1 MARVGRRHAP
11 VAGRLRPSRFRR
23 QGHPAPVMRLFVGI
37 PLPEA
42 ALDVLERVQ
51 AELEIGRPV
60 APENLHLTLAFLDEH
75 PGAVAEEVHNG
86 LVVLDQPGFA
96 IRFVGVEAKG
106 RARVKLAWARV
117 EGPTELAG
125 LHDAVRGAARA
136 AGVDLP
142 RARFR
147 PHVTLAR
154 FGAGGVEAARLAPWL
169 AEVAGLTAGPYRLDR
184 FCLYR
189 STLTP
194 EGPIYDVLAEYD
206 LA

>member
-1 MARVGRRHAP
+1 
-11 VAGRLRPSRFRR
+11 
-23 QGHPAPVMRLFVGI
+23 MRLFVGL

-42 ALDVLERVQ
+42 ALEVLEEVQ
-51 AELEIGRPV
+51 AGLDTGRPV
-60 APENLHLTLAFLDEH
+60 VLENLHLTLAFLDDQPEI
-75 PGAVAEEVHNG
+75 VAEAVHHALAALG
-86 LVVLDQPGFA
+86 LPGLA

-106 RARVKLAWARV
+106 RGRVKLVWARA
-117 EGPTELAG
+117 EGPPELAR
-125 LHDAVRGAARA
+125 LRDAVRGAVRA

-142 RARFR
+142 RERFR

-154 FGAGGVEAARLAPWL
+154 FGAGGADAARLAPWL
-169 AEVAGLTAGPYRLDR
+169 AEVAGLTAGPYPLDR

-206 LA
+206 LV